1 MAIIFVNG
9 VSAKAGG
16 GQSILTN
23 FLTLAGKT
31 DSNDRYFVL
40 TPNSQVYAA
49 YGSDYVTIVDVSTWL
64 KRHFMFP
71 ILQAVVIPRLI
82 NQLGCD
88 RVLNLGDIPIPT
100 AVRQCYLFDWPYAI
114 YPESEA
120 WQRMCVREWLVRK
133 AKLFFLRLYA
143 RYPTVTV
150 AQTQTAKD
158 RLVKQY
164 GMRKVTVIPNAV
176 SLDHLGGGESHD
188 FALPRDRVNLLCL
201 SYYYS
206 HKNIEIFLSLAEKIR
221 ESELPYVI
229 ITTIAETQSPKA
241 GRFLDEVISRGLD
254 GVIVNIGPVGMQYLP
269 SLYAQCDGLIL
280 PTLLESFSG
289 TYVEAMFHGK
299 PILTSDRDFA
309 RDVCGDAAY
318 YFDPLNSES
327 VLSAIK
333 AMTLDPTLRAQKIRD
348 AAQRVRRFPGWP
360 DVFGELR
367 EAIG

>member
-1 MAIIFVNG
+1 MARIFVNG

-16 GQSILTN
+16 GESILTN
-23 FLTLAGKT
+23 FLALASKATG
-31 DSNDRYFVL
+31 DDRYFVL
-40 TPNSQVYAA
+40 TPNPRKYAA
-49 YGSDYVTIVDVSTWL
+49 YAADRVTIVDVSTWL
-64 KRHFMFP
+64 KRHLMFP
-71 ILQAVVIPRLI
+71 IMQVLVIPRLI
-82 NQLGCD
+82 NRLACD
-88 RVLNLGDIPIPT
+88 RVLNLADIPLPT
-100 AVRQCYLFDWPYAI
+100 VVRQCYLFDWSYAI

-120 WQRMCVREWLVRK
+120 WERMGLQERLVRK
-133 AKLFFLRLYA
+133 AKLFFFRLYA

-158 RLVKQY
+158 RLVKQH
-164 GMRKVTVIPNAV
+164 GMRDVTVIPNAV

-188 FALPRDRVNLLCL
+188 FALARDRVNLLCL

-221 ESELPYVI
+221 ESELPYAI
-229 ITTIAETQSPKA
+229 ITTIAETQNPKA
-241 GRFLDEVISRGLD
+241 RRFLDEVRSRGLD
-254 GVIVNIGPVGMQYLP
+254 GVIVNIGPVGMQYVP

-289 TYVEAMFHGK
+289 TYVEAMFHEK

-309 RDVCGDAAY
+309 RDVCGDDAY
-318 YFDPLNSES
+318 YFDPLNPES

-333 AMTLDPTLRAQKIRD
+333 AMLLDPALRAQKTRD
-348 AAQRVRRFPGWP
+348 AARRVRRFPGWS
-360 DVFGELR
+360 DVFKELR